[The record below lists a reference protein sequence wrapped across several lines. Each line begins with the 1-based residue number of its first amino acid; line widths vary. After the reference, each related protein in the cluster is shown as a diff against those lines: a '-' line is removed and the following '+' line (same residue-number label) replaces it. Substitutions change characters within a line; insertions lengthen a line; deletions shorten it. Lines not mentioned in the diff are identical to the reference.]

1 MIRGARLVHA
11 ALLLAGL
18 GAFAALVRHVGAER
32 LVADLSRFGWAL
44 VGVVAFELTIDACN
58 TVAWRATLPPGA
70 TVALPLLYWV
80 RQAGVAINQ
89 VTPTATVGGEVVKT
103 LLLRPHL
110 RTAVTAASLV
120 AARMSYALGQTILV
134 LLGLSAVLS
143 RTGDAPDLRRAIVVA
158 TFAIAG
164 GIMSFVWL
172 QRGGIFARLAGGLPR
187 LGLAERLVEHA
198 RTAARALDQQLA
210 TFYRERPGAFVVS
223 VAWHL
228 VGQIVGLF
236 QLSFIL
242 AALGTPVPLATCLA
256 IEAFALVLDS
266 AAFLVPGRVGVQE
279 AGRVL
284 VFTTFGLS
292 ATTGLAVAV
301 IVRLNQL
308 AVVALG
314 LVTYAILSVRARI
327 PAPDRA

>member
-1 MIRGARLVHA
+1 MIRGARVAHA
-11 ALLLAGL
+11 AIVLAGF
-18 GAFAALVRHVGAER
+18 GVFAALVQHVGPAR
-32 LVADLSRFGWAL
+32 LVDDLRRFGWAIL
-44 VGVVAFELTIDACN
+44 AVVAFELVIDACN
-58 TVAWRATLPPGA
+58 TAAWRAILPPGSP
-70 TVALPLLYWV
+70 VGFGRLYWV

-103 LLLRPHL
+103 LLLRPYL
-110 RTAVTAASLV
+110 RTATTAASLV

-143 RTGDAPDLRRAIVVA
+143 RTGDAPDLRGAIVLTVVA
-158 TFAIAG
+158 TAG
-164 GIMSFVWL
+164 GVLSFVWL
-172 QRGGIFARLAGGLPR
+172 QRGGIFARLANGLPR
-187 LGLAERLVEHA
+187 LGLAERLVERA
-198 RTAARALDQQLA
+198 RAAARALDRQLA
-210 TFYRERPGAFVVS
+210 AFYRERPGAFVASVS
-223 VAWHL
+223 WHAL
-228 VGQIVGLF
+228 GQIVGLF
-236 QLSFIL
+236 QLSFTL
-242 AALGTPVPLATCLA
+242 TMLGMPVSIATCLA

-301 IVRLNQL
+301 IVRLSQL
-308 AVVALG
+308 TVVALG
-314 LVTYAILSVRARI
+314 LAAYAVLSMRA